1 MKRNLAIFLIIIF
14 YSCGGDNATN
24 PPLIDF
30 YLFDQQFIDDLA
42 TVNEITNKNITDRI
56 TTVEIDSGSSKHYYK
71 IEKLHL
77 ENMGLDSIPSSIGNL
92 EDLNVLMLNDNNF
105 KYLTESICTIYDQL
119 DSLDVTNND
128 ICTPNVPDCII
139 NTLSITAFYANQ
151 QCEIIPDEEDMDFI
165 RDLITENWG
174 DTASTDK
181 ITELNNLTTWK
192 TFAEGNTITSR
203 ITEIRYDDQ
212 DIAKIPISLE
222 DVDSLE
228 RIELQENQIESIPN
242 IIGNLSRLKYITI
255 QKNNITTIPA
265 RIGELE
271 QLEVFKIYE
280 NQLIEVHENIG
291 QLSKLIRL
299 NLSYNQLESL
309 PDSMCNILSNPEI
322 QISIDNNKICN
333 GYPDCFISL
342 VNNADQPV
350 CSQ

>member
-1 MKRNLAIFLIIIF
+1 MHKFLITLFILLF
-14 YSCGGDNATN
+14 YSCGDDSSTN
-24 PPLIDF
+24 SPSID
-30 YLFDQQFIDDLA
+30 YHTDDQQFIDDLVSA
-42 TVNEITNKNITDRI
+42 NGIINTETITERI
-56 TTVEIDSGSSKHYYK
+56 TTVKIDSGSIKYYR

-77 ENMGLDSIPSSIGNL
+77 GNMGLDSIPSSIGNL
-92 EDLNVLMLNDNNF
+92 VSLNVLMLNDNNF